1 MGGSN
6 TKIEYNNFNC
16 NGQPVPPKNPLQFS
30 TLKHMRCI
38 FFSQDSYDSR
48 LHIPKASL
56 TLEFD
61 SSIANL
67 ENDIELYIKNV
78 FDKMNAITGTSD
90 IKVLSP
96 IYIAFSRKL
105 EYSSSVFDDP
115 SIKKIEI
122 KKPNRTDR
130 LAITEVVSSFFNRS
144 PDEKLEKK
152 YKSLPMNI
160 YNFNNNKIKV
170 IMYFPFMTNQYK
182 YITNFDDIISSTSW
196 LVNTLLET
204 SFNGL
209 PNVNTFDEN
218 KIRRNIEKMNELNK
232 KNNKPLI
239 TPQEI
244 NNIVNFFTSKLKTVD
259 KTNFRYNDDLM
270 YLCNEGGCLSESS
283 GEDFNTLLPSLAT
296 TDSDNDNSAT
306 NMSPFLPNK
315 CLAQTFRYKC
325 GIINA
330 DKNNTPIHDLMKSEP
345 IIDYL
350 TSNLRKYK
358 INEDCYYLDKNTATQ
373 SEINYCN
380 KSADKNPNLNQT
392 PVDIINN
399 ALSFQL
405 RALYNSDFNEKED
418 KNENKYNHYS
428 KNYSIN
434 IIKEL
439 MLLRNTYPG
448 IQEIVFPLYKYIGRS
463 NYVIEPP
470 WGTLFLTY
478 DHVIFYNENIPT
490 SIRKYSFNNQYYLKM
505 NSKGYIY
512 VKRESNDQIIYY
524 LNLLP
529 FSRPLSMAFTET
541 IAISSKDDVSGNER
555 PQNVLDSS
563 IKIINKSDKLRE
575 PFNLY
580 LNDEGKIRVYAN
592 GFLDA
597 TDKSF
602 VKYID
607 DKINEYNNYGNNP
620 EYYNIKNYSN
630 RRNKL
635 NTDKLYQDEAIY
647 IDKVI

>member
-1 MGGSN
+1 
-6 TKIEYNNFNC
+6 
-16 NGQPVPPKNPLQFS
+16 
-30 TLKHMRCI
+30 
-38 FFSQDSYDSR
+38 
-48 LHIPKASL
+48 
-56 TLEFD
+56 
-61 SSIANL
+61 
-67 ENDIELYIKNV
+67 
-78 FDKMNAITGTSD
+78 
-90 IKVLSP
+90 
-96 IYIAFSRKL
+96 
-105 EYSSSVFDDP
+105 
-115 SIKKIEI
+115 
-122 KKPNRTDR
+122 
-130 LAITEVVSSFFNRS
+130 
-144 PDEKLEKK
+144 
-152 YKSLPMNI
+152 
-160 YNFNNNKIKV
+160 
-170 IMYFPFMTNQYK
+170 MTNQYK

-196 LVNTLLET
+196 LVTTLLET

-218 KIRRNIEKMNELNK
+218 KIRRNIEKKNELNK
-232 KNNKPLI
+232 KNGLPLI
-239 TPQEI
+239 TPEQI
-244 NNIVNFFTSKLKTVD
+244 NTIVNFYTTNLKTVD

-283 GEDFNTLLPSLAT
+283 GEDFNTLLPSLAS

-330 DKNNTPIHDLMKSEP
+330 DKDNTPIHDLMKSEP

-380 KSADKNPNLNQT
+380 KTADKNPNINQT

-463 NYVIEPP
+463 NYIIEPP

-478 DHVIFYNENIPT
+478 DHILFYNENIPT
-490 SIRKYSFNNQYYLKM
+490 SKRKYSFNNQYYLKM

-512 VKRESNDQIIYY
+512 VKRESDDQIIYY

-541 IAISSKDDVSGNER
+541 IAISFKDDVSGKER

-597 TDKSF
+597 TDTSF

-620 EYYNIKNYSN
+620 EYYNVKNYSN

-635 NTDKLYQDEAIY
+635 NKDKLYQDEAVY

>member
-6 TKIEYNNFNC
+6 TKIEWNAFKC
-16 NGQPVPPKNPLQFS
+16 NGQAIPPSMPLKFK

-38 FFSQDSYDSR
+38 FFSQDAYDSR
-48 LHIPKASL
+48 LHIPTSSL

-61 SSIANL
+61 SSVANL
-67 ENDIELYIKNV
+67 ENDIDVYIKNV

-115 SIKKIEI
+115 SIKKVEIE
-122 KKPNRTDR
+122 KPDKTDK
-130 LAITEVVSSFFNRS
+130 LAITEVVASFFNKS
-144 PDEKLEKK
+144 PDENLEKK

-160 YNFNNNKIKV
+160 YNFNNKKIKV

-209 PNVNTFDEN
+209 PDVNTFDEN
-218 KIRRNIEKMNELNK
+218 KIRKNIEKMNILHKK
-232 KNNKPLI
+232 KNIPLI
-239 TPQEI
+239 TPEQI
-244 NNIVNFFTSKLKTVD
+244 NNIVNFYTTNLKEVD
-259 KTNFRYNDDLM
+259 KTNFRYRDDLI

-283 GEDFNTLLPSLAT
+283 GEDFNTLLPSLAS
-296 TDSDNDNSAT
+296 TDSDNDNSAN

-315 CLAQTFRYKC
+315 CLAQTIRYKC

-330 DKNNTPIHDLMKSEP
+330 DKDNVPIHDLMKSEP

-358 INEDCYYLDKNTATQ
+358 INQDCYFLDKKTASQ

-380 KSADKNPNLNQT
+380 KSADKNPNFNQT

-428 KNYSIN
+428 KNYSTN

-448 IQEIVFPLYKYIGRS
+448 IQEIVFPLYKYIGKS
-463 NYVIEPP
+463 DYIIEPP

-478 DHVIFYNENIPT
+478 DHIMFYNENIPT

-512 VKRESNDQIIYY
+512 VKRHSNDQIIYF
-524 LNLLP
+524 LNLIP
-529 FSRPLSMAFTET
+529 FSKPLTMAFTET
-541 IAISSKDDVSGNER
+541 ISITFKDDITGNEN
-555 PQNVLDSS
+555 PKNVLDSS

-620 EYYNIKNYSN
+620 EYYDINNYSKK
-630 RRNKL
+630 NKL
-635 NTDKLYQDEAIY
+635 NKNKLYQDEAIY
-647 IDKVI
+647 ID